1 MTQDGGLE
9 RLLDIMREACH
20 ERPTPPPADLWALN
34 GPSTARVISADRQ
47 NSLKHSLAFQ
57 SVVNIGVRGSE
68 AVRTR
73 LVQSGA
79 LDLVAHILES
89 WMEKR
94 NIWVHPHTLGSKH
107 AVKKHHGDQPIPMRP
122 QGRRIRNPPP
132 IPTPSIKPRPEDAAS
147 VESTE
152 PVVTRR
158 PDSPAIPARPIPPP
172 PVLPQRVE
180 TARADTARAEAA
192 RAEAERVEAARVDAD
207 IDMADSEVED
217 PAIQS
222 AGEDASMEVD
232 VVEQPAQTLIPSV
245 TAATPRASGS
255 RLPNSVTGALD
266 IPMRQPSRDE
276 ASRDSSGANSLTG
289 SEDARIVSDTELPE
303 PRPARHRPSALNL
316 HVPGLAN
323 GGNSNQSSP
332 MGTPTRTDP
341 AEMMR
346 QIVRR
351 ETITARPAGL
361 APPAR
366 TRLAREAGD
375 SDVSDNGDAAMEQ
388 ETVTAGIAAAVRAGD
403 TAEFE
408 EQREPPEVEIVEG
421 DLGAAPEEPDPEA
434 LAAEQAR
441 LDMEA
446 GAPPGQPGAATTP
459 PGTAPTV
466 IDIEPPTPARDN
478 ARAPT
483 GGAVFTEDPLTGART
498 PVRVPPGA
506 TAQVIIA
513 NGAPRGFHE
522 LSAYIGISSIIHPK
536 GDRFSDDS
544 VLLSLQLLAYLS
556 KYPHVRTCF
565 HHPHLPMHRTF
576 EYDENETL
584 NERPHKAATRN
595 MFSLVERF
603 TFRPSAADPT
613 LFRIPGEIQ
622 YWAGVIMR
630 NACRKDDFQNGIR
643 ECASMNCGKWETFA
657 REFAKCR
664 RCRKAKYCSKACQ
677 SAAWSEGHRFW

>member
-20 ERPTPPPADLWALN
+20 ERKNSPPADLWGLN
-34 GPSTARVISADRQ
+34 GPTTARVLGVERQ
-47 NSLKHSLAFQ
+47 NALKHSLAFQ

-68 AVRTR
+68 IVRTR
-73 LVQSGA
+73 VVQSGA

-89 WMEKR
+89 WMIKR
-94 NIWVHPHTLGSKH
+94 GIWIHPHNLGSKA
-107 AVKKHHGDQPIPMRP
+107 AVQKFHKGGPVPIRP
-122 QGRRIRNPPP
+122 CGPRIKNP
-132 IPTPSIKPRPEDAAS
+132 TL
-147 VESTE
+147 
-152 PVVTRR
+152 R
-158 PDSPAIPARPIPPP
+158 PDPADASAPAANAEPELVKQTVTPPTMPARAVPSA
-172 PVLPQRVE
+172 PVAHGRTDPPQRVE
-180 TARADTARAEAA
+180 PQQ
-192 RAEAERVEAARVDAD
+192 VDAD

-217 PAIQS
+217 AAIQS
-222 AGEDASMEVD
+222 AGEDVSMEVD
-232 VVEQPAQTLIPSV
+232 PTAEPQTLVASV

-266 IPMRQPSRDE
+266 IPLRQPSRDE
-276 ASRDSSGANSLTG
+276 SQDSSGANSLTG
-289 SEDARIVSDTELPE
+289 SEDARIISDNEQTEPG
-303 PRPARHRPSALNL
+303 PARHRPSALNL

-332 MGTPTRTDP
+332 MGTPTRMEP
-341 AEMMR
+341 GEMMR

-351 ETITARPAGL
+351 ETITARPANL
-361 APPAR
+361 APPTR
-366 TRLAREAGD
+366 TRLARDAD
-375 SDVSDNGDAAMEQ
+375 DDDMSDNGATAIEQ
-388 ETVTAGIAAAVRAGD
+388 ETVNAGIAAAVRAGD

-408 EQREPPEVEIVEG
+408 EQREPPEVEIVEIG
-421 DLGAAPEEPDPEA
+421 LGNGPEETNPEL

-459 PGTAPTV
+459 PGQAPTI
-466 IDIEPPTPARDN
+466 IDIVPPTPGRGLFVPVPVP
-478 ARAPT
+478 RTTIP
-483 GGAVFTEDPLTGART
+483 GVPLQTVPANGT
-498 PVRVPPGA
+498 VPPIGGHAGA
-506 TAQVIIA
+506 AQVIIA

-522 LSAYIGISSIIHPK
+522 LSAYVGISSIIHPK

-544 VLLSLQLLAYLS
+544 VLLALQLLAYLS

-576 EYDENETL
+576 EYEDDEPL
-584 NERPHKAATRN
+584 AERPHKSATRN

-603 TFRPSAADPT
+603 TFRPSAADHT
-613 LFRIPGEIQ
+613 LFRVPNEIQ

-630 NACRKDDFQNGIR
+630 NACRKDDLQNGIR
-643 ECASMNCGKWETFA
+643 QCASMNCGKWETFA

>member
-9 RLLDIMREACH
+9 RLLDIMRDACE
-20 ERPTPPPADLWALN
+20 ERSSPPPVDFWGLN
-34 GPSTARVISADRQ
+34 GPTTARVISVDRQ

-68 AVRTR
+68 TVRTR
-73 LVQSGA
+73 VVQSGA

-89 WMEKR
+89 WMVKR
-94 NIWVHPHTLGSKH
+94 GIWVHPHTLGSKA
-107 AVKKHHGDQPIPMRP
+107 AVLKHHNGGPVPIRP
-122 QGRRIRNPPP
+122 RGPRIQNPPP
-132 IPTPSIKPRPEDAAS
+132 QPTPSIRERADADADAAEP
-147 VESTE
+147 ESAE
-152 PVVTRR
+152 PVPTRR

-172 PVLPQRVE
+172 PVVPQRIEPTRV
-180 TARADTARAEAA
+180 
-192 RAEAERVEAARVDAD
+192 EAERVNADVD
-207 IDMADSEVED
+207 MGDSEVED

-222 AGEDASMEVD
+222 AGEDVSMEVD
-232 VVEQPAQTLIPSV
+232 PVAEPAQTLIASV

-266 IPMRQPSRDE
+266 IPMRQPARDE
-276 ASRDSSGANSLTG
+276 GSRDSSGANSLTG
-289 SEDARIVSDTELPE
+289 SEDARIISDNEQPE
-303 PRPARHRPSALNL
+303 PGPARHRPSALNL

-332 MGTPTRTDP
+332 MGTPTRTD
-341 AEMMR
+341 AGEMMR

-351 ETITARPAGL
+351 ETITARPVGL
-361 APPAR
+361 APPTR
-366 TRLAREAGD
+366 TRLTRAAVD
-375 SDVSDNGDAAMEQ
+375 SDVSDNGDTTMEQ
-388 ETVTAGIAAAVRAGD
+388 ETVNAGIAAAVRAGD

-408 EQREPPEVEIVEG
+408 EQMEPPEVEIVEVNQG
-421 DLGAAPEEPDPEA
+421 VAPEEVDPEL

-459 PGTAPTV
+459 PGPAPTV
-466 IDIEPPTPARDN
+466 IDIEPPTPARELFGPLPRELP
-478 ARAPT
+478 AATTRP
-483 GGAVFTEDPLTGART
+483 GGTVAAHAAGQ
-498 PVRVPPGA
+498 
-506 TAQVIIA
+506 AQVIIA

-522 LSAYIGISSIIHPK
+522 LSAYVGISSIIHPK

-544 VLLSLQLLAYLS
+544 VLLALQLLAYLS

-565 HHPHLPMHRTF
+565 HHPSLPMHRTF

-584 NERPHKAATRN
+584 HERPHKSVTRN

-603 TFRPSAADPT
+603 TFRPSAADPG
-613 LFRIPGEIQ
+613 LYRVPNEIQ

-630 NACRKDDFQNGIR
+630 NACRKDELQNGIR
-643 ECASMNCGKWETFA
+643 QCASMSCGKWETFA

-664 RCRKAKYCSKACQ
+664 RCRKAKYCSKSCQ
-677 SAAWSEGHRFW
+677 SAAWSEGHRFWYVYSHDDRVFY